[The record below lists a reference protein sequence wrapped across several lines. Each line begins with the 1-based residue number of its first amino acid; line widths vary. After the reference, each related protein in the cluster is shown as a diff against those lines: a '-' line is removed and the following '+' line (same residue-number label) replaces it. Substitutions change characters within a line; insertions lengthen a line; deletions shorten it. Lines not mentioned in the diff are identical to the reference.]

1 MKTISVRFS
10 PTQIARLE
18 KIANL
23 KNGNIS
29 DILRELVNSNFEE
42 IDKNQS
48 LEEQTEKLKNHFNE
62 NFQKVIGV
70 LNQQTAVI
78 KTKLEGA
85 QK

>member
-29 DILRELVNSNFEE
+29 DILRDLVNTNFDEV
-42 IDKNQS
+42 DKTQA
-48 LEEQTEKLKNHFNE
+48 LEAQTEQLKTHFNE
-62 NFQKVIGV
+62 NFLKVIGV

-78 KTKLEGA
+78 KGKLEGA

>member
-29 DILRELVNSNFEE
+29 DILRDLVNANFDEV
-42 IDKNQS
+42 DKTQA
-48 LEEQTEKLKNHFNE
+48 LEAQTEQLKAHFNE

-78 KTKLEGA
+78 KGKLEGA

>member
-29 DILRELVNSNFEE
+29 DILRDLVNANFDEV
-42 IDKNQS
+42 DKTQA
-48 LEEQTEKLKNHFNE
+48 LEAQTEQIKNHFTE
-62 NFQKVIGV
+62 NFLKVIGV

-78 KTKLEGA
+78 KGKLEGA